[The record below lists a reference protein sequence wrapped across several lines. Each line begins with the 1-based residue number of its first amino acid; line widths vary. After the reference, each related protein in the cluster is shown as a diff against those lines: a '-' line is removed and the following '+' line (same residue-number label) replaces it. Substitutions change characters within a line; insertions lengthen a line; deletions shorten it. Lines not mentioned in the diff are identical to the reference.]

1 VPLTRAA
8 DWLLG
13 PEPGRLRPL
22 LARTGGVTA
31 LFAAG
36 TAVAALRL
44 PDGQRN
50 VLWSE
55 DGNQFLE
62 GAFRHD
68 YLGMLFT
75 PYAGYMHFLPRTAAQ
90 LVEAVLPTTELG
102 TGMNLAGA
110 AVWSAAAVAAFVFTR
125 DRVQLPLR
133 VLLWLLVLIVPIGSL
148 EVATNVSNSHWFLMF
163 ALFLALSARSGPGTA
178 RIVFGS
184 ALVAAAVLSDPL
196 SLAFAP
202 LVIARAVVLPRLRE
216 NVVGLVF
223 AAAAVVQVIVVLGT
237 ERDRGDPTLEPVTM
251 ASTYLV
257 RVVFGDLLG
266 HTTGTTVYAEL
277 GRRPVVLIAAAFVAV
292 LVLLIALRLRR
303 DGLPAI
309 ALAASA
315 GFYTA
320 TAVLTWNRLGLQE
333 PGTEV
338 FLGGRYLVLPS
349 LLLVVSIVATIS
361 AWLPLSGAGR
371 GRRALSI
378 GLLAALSA
386 ALIAPGVIN
395 YRAPDNK
402 AGVPE
407 LSVSV
412 PGFRD
417 ECEADPSASVEVPI
431 GPAGY
436 WFLVPCPRILD
447 TSPGGW

>member
-1 VPLTRAA
+1 VPLTGAA

-13 PEPGRLRPL
+13 PAPSRVRPL
-22 LARTGGVTA
+22 LARAGAVTA

-36 TAVAALRL
+36 TAIAALRL

-68 YLGMLFT
+68 YLGMLAT
-75 PYAGYMHFLPRTAAQ
+75 PYAGYLHAVPRTAAQ
-90 LVEAVLPTTELG
+90 IVEAVLPTTQLG

-125 DRVQLPLR
+125 ERVQLPLR
-133 VLLWLLVLIVPIGSL
+133 CLLWLLVLILPIGSL

-163 ALFLALSARSGPGTA
+163 SLFLVLSARSGPGVA
-178 RIVFGS
+178 RTVFGS
-184 ALVAAAVLSDPL
+184 VLVAASVLSDPL
-196 SLAFAP
+196 SLVFAP
-202 LVIARAVVLPRLRE
+202 LVLARAVVLPRLRE
-216 NVVGLVF
+216 NVVGIVF
-223 AAAAVVQVIVVLGT
+223 AAAAVVQVIAVLGT
-237 ERDRGDPTLEPVTM
+237 ERDRGDPTLQPAAM

-266 HTTGTTVYAEL
+266 HTTGTSVYAEL
-277 GRRPVVLIAAAFVAV
+277 GRRPVVLIAVAV
-292 LVLLIALRLRR
+292 LLLLVVLIALRLRR

-309 ALAASA
+309 ALVASA
-315 GFYTA
+315 GFFGV
-320 TAVLTWNRLGLQE
+320 TAVLTWNRLGLQD
-333 PGTEV
+333 PGAEV
-338 FLGGRYLVLPS
+338 FLGGRYLVVPS
-349 LLLVVSIVATIS
+349 LLLIVSIVAAVS
-361 AWLPLSGAGR
+361 VWLPPAGARG
-371 GRRALSI
+371 GRRAVRL
-378 GLLAALSA
+378 GVVLVLAA
-386 ALIAPGVIN
+386 ALIVPGVID
-395 YRAPDNK
+395 YRSPENK

-412 PGFRD
+412 PGFLD
-417 ECEADPSASVEVPI
+417 ECAADPAASMQVPI

-436 WFLVPCPRILD
+436 WFLVPCERILD
-447 TSPGGW
+447 PAPTGS